1 MSRIVRRSLLLF
13 LCSVGLAF
21 AADEAAPAPA
31 GDNAASLP
39 EEPDVTIIHR
49 GKERVEEFSINNQ
62 IYMIKI
68 TPAKGYPYY
77 LIDTTGDGSFDT
89 RRAGLK
95 QNVVVP
101 QWVLFRWK

>member
-1 MSRIVRRSLLLF
+1 MSRIVRRTLLLF

-21 AADEAAPAPA
+21 AADETAPA
-31 GDNAASLP
+31 GDSASSLP

-77 LIDTTGDGSFDT
+77 LIDTTGDGNFDT
-89 RRAGLK
+89 RRAGLD